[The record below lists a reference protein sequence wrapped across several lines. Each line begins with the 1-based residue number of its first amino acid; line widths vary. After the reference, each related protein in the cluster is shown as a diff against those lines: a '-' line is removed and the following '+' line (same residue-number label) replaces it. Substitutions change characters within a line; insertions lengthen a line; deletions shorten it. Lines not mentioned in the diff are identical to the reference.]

1 MEDLVT
7 HIARAIV
14 EHPDDVSVARKAG
27 DGQELYELSV
37 NQDDLGQVI
46 GRQGRTAKAIRAV
59 VRAAAAKRGENAQV
73 EIVE

>member
-7 HIARAIV
+7 HIAKAIV